1 MKITIDQSVLAN
13 GLAHVQSAVSNRP
26 TIPVLSNLL
35 LKAEGDTL
43 SITATDLDLS
53 ISTNLNC
60 SVEEAGST
68 TLPAKKLTQIIRQL
82 NDAPVS
88 IQTDENH
95 VSSISCHNSFF
106 KLMGINHTEFPTE
119 DGLDDARTFTLP
131 NVQLR
136 KMLEKISYSV
146 STDETRHVL
155 NGILL
160 SIREGTLTAV
170 ATDGRRLALIEAV
183 LDSSDV
189 VDGDTILPSKA
200 ISELQKLLSD
210 SGEVKIS
217 LGETRAVFETNN
229 TVMRTKLVEGTYP
242 NYRQVIPNG
251 FSQLIEIPR
260 EELSRALSRVS
271 LILTESGSS
280 VKLEMLSDK
289 VILSA
294 TSNADESSEP
304 IPVTYMGE
312 SLSIS
317 FNPNFLHEPLK
328 KLDCNNISIKFND
341 KISPIGIF
349 GDEGFLYVIMP
360 MRN

>member
-1 MKITIDQSVLAN
+1 MKITIDQSALAS

-35 LKAEGDTL
+35 LQAENGQLT
-43 SITATDLDLS
+43 ITATDLDLS
-53 ISTNLNC
+53 ISTSLEC
-60 SVEEAGST
+60 SVEAEGST
-68 TLPAKKLTQIIRQL
+68 TLPAKKLIQIIRQL
-82 NDAPVS
+82 NDAPVT
-88 IQTDENH
+88 IDTDENH

-106 KLMGINHTEFPTE
+106 KLLGINDSEFPTE
-119 DGLDDARTFTLP
+119 DGLEEARTFTLP
-131 NVQLR
+131 NIQLR

-170 ATDGRRLALIEAV
+170 ATDGRRLALIETV
-183 LDSSDV
+183 LDSSEV

-200 ISELQKLLSD
+200 VSELQKLLSD
-210 SGEVKIS
+210 AGEVKIS
-217 LGETRAVFETNN
+217 LGDTRALFETNN

-242 NYRQVIPNG
+242 NYRQVIPGG
-251 FSQLIEIPR
+251 FSQMIEIPR
-260 EELSRALSRVS
+260 EELSKALSRVS

-280 VKLEMLSDK
+280 VKLEMESDK

-294 TSNADESSEP
+294 SSNADESSEP
-304 IPVTYMGE
+304 IPVTYLGDN
-312 SLSIS
+312 LAIS

-328 KLDCNNISIKFND
+328 KLDCNNITIKFND